1 MEERNMS
8 LLHFHKITK
17 AFTNRQI
24 LDDISL
30 SIEKNERVALI
41 GKNGTGKSTLLRIAM
56 GLENPDSGRVIRAR
70 GSKIG
75 YLSQLSDELM
85 QGEEN
90 ALYLKH
96 HKALETELKDLEDE
110 LARPELAQ
118 DASSLEK
125 VLHQYQQVL
134 SQYEAAGGYTLESK
148 IKKTLLGLGLSK
160 DALYRPLDTL
170 SGGERIR
177 VALARIL
184 IESPDLLILDEPTNH
199 LDLIGIEWLEQYL
212 KHFPGGVLLVS
223 HDRYFLDRV
232 STRTAELDHGHLLVK
247 SCSYSSFIE
256 QKEIQRAYYLKEAK
270 NLRIRIRDQKA
281 QVKKLTA
288 NNKIKQAK
296 SRNHATQRLEEQLKA
311 HQGMA
316 GSGHLNENSGPRL
329 NLRAHGHISKDIVWA
344 HSVSKHYGS
353 RPLFTDVNFNIYGGD
368 RVGIIGP
375 NGCGKSTLLKMLMEE
390 DTAYSGELMLGR
402 WLNYCY
408 LGQSVSFENESST
421 ILEHIMQCSALEQA
435 GALRHLADFQFYED
449 QVNTALSSLSGGERV
464 RVYLAEIMLQNP
476 HLLILDEPTN
486 HLDLASRQAIEHAV
500 NTFRGTVIA
509 VSHDRYYL
517 NNCVDKI
524 LAFENGHLQTYSGNY
539 DAYKTEAAN
548 R

>member
-1 MEERNMS
+1 MS

-17 AFTNRQI
+17 CFTNRQI
-24 LDDISL
+24 LDDINL

-41 GKNGTGKSTLLRIAM
+41 GNNGTGKSTLIRIAM
-56 GLENPDSGRVIRAR
+56 GLETPDSGRVIQAR
-70 GSKIG
+70 GTKIG

-90 ALYLKH
+90 ALFLRE
-96 HKALETELKDLEDE
+96 HKALETKLQALEAE
-110 LARPELAQ
+110 LARPDLAQ
-118 DASSLEK
+118 NSPKLEK
-125 VLHQYQQVL
+125 VLERYQRVL

-160 DALYRPLDTL
+160 DALYRPLDSL

-199 LDLIGIEWLEQYL
+199 LDLVGIEWLEQYL
-212 KHFPGGVLLVS
+212 KHFTGGVLLVS

-232 STRTAELDHGHLLVK
+232 STRTAEIDHGHLLVK
-247 SCSYSSFIE
+247 RCNYSSFIA
-256 QKEIQRAYYLKEAK
+256 QKDIQRAYYLKEAK
-270 NLRIRIRDQKA
+270 NLRIRIRDQEA

-296 SRNHATQRLEEQLKA
+296 SRSHALNRLKQELKT
-311 HQGMA
+311 HQTMA
-316 GSGHLNENSGPRL
+316 TSGHLSNNAGPRL
-329 NLRAHGHISKDIVWA
+329 NLQAHGHVSKDIAWA
-344 HSVSKHYGS
+344 KSVSKHFGS
-353 RPLFTDVNFNIYGGD
+353 RPLFTGITFNIYGGD

-375 NGCGKSTLLKMLMEE
+375 NGCGKSTLLKMLMKE
-390 DTAYSGELMLGR
+390 DTAYTGELMLGK
-402 WLNYCY
+402 WLNTCY

-421 ILEHIMQCSALEQA
+421 VLEHITACSSLEQSA
-435 GALRHLADFQFYED
+435 ALRHLADFQFYDD
-449 QVNTALSSLSGGERV
+449 QVNTVLSSLSGGERV

-500 NTFRGTVIA
+500 KTFRGTVIA

-524 LAFENGHLQTYSGNY
+524 LAFENGSLTMYSGNY
-539 DAYKTEAAN
+539 DAYKSKA